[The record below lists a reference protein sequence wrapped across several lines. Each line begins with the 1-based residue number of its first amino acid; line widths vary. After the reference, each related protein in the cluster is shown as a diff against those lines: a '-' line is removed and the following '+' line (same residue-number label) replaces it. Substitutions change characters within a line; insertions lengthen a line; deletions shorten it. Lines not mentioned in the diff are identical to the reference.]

1 MSVTGKKFFEIFC
14 QQFKTKLDLRD
25 VLIIGLQLIN
35 QLSFLNFYGIDLNS
49 NVSLGSTSFS
59 FEQQTTYFCDLSKTT
74 KVTVAQDFPN
84 NKL

>member
-1 MSVTGKKFFEIFC
+1 MSVTGKKLFEIFC

-35 QLSFLNFYGIDLNS
+35 QLSFLNFYGIDLN
-49 NVSLGSTSFS
+49 NVSLGSTNFS
-59 FEQQTTYFCDLSKTT
+59 FEHQTTYFCDLSKTT
-74 KVTVAQDFPN
+74 KVTVAQDLPN

>member
-1 MSVTGKKFFEIFC
+1 VSVTGKKFFEIFC